1 MAAVLMTDKIYQVIA
16 DNSEKNIMF
25 GSGFTASA
33 HPVACAVALENIKI
47 LEDDKLMERVPI
59 LEPQF
64 QRRLKML
71 EEIDIVG
78 ESRGI
83 GLMGAVELVHDK
95 SPSKPFSPVGSAG
108 PVIAECAHKNGLIVR
123 AIGDTLAVCPPLII
137 TEEQIDE
144 LFDKFSKS
152 LKDGSEILSSR

>member
-1 MAAVLMTDKIYQVIA
+1 MTDQIYQVIA
-16 DNSEKNIMF
+16 DNTQKNTMF

-59 LEPQF
+59 LAPQF

-78 ESRGI
+78 ENRINGCSRGC
-83 GLMGAVELVHDK
+83 
-95 SPSKPFSPVGSAG
+95 S
-108 PVIAECAHKNGLIVR
+108 
-123 AIGDTLAVCPPLII
+123 
-137 TEEQIDE
+137 
-144 LFDKFSKS
+144 
-152 LKDGSEILSSR
+152 